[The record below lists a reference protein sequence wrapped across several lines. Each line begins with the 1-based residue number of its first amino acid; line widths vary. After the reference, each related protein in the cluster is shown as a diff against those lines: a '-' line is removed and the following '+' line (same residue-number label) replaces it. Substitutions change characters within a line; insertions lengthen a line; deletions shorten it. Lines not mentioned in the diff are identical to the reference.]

1 MSMITRCP
9 ACATAFRVTESQLR
23 ARSGQVRCGRC
34 GALFDAL
41 AALSPGSSS
50 RASLPQLDAPPAST
64 APMLDTEKDAAFD
77 FGPRPHRRSS
87 RMWWLGS
94 AFLVLALA
102 AQVAYRYRGEIAV
115 LLPEAKPLIQRVCAE
130 LGCDVPLPRRVEL
143 LGIES
148 SDLQADSTL
157 PSVMVLTAT
166 LRNRASGL
174 CSAGHGAGARLC
186 RRGRAPDPGP
196 YRSGGAQAD
205 RISALFVLF
214 VGTSG
219 RVCRPA
225 ANSAMLRAPGST
237 LTRKHA
243 DKENPQDLHTE
254 LSCPQTSGFRPS
266 TSLFLCAP

>member
-1 MSMITRCP
+1 MSLGGPAVSMITRCP
-9 ACATAFRVTESQLR
+9 ACATAFRVTESQLH

-115 LLPEAKPLIQRVCAE
+115 LLPEAKPLIQRICAE
-130 LGCDVPLPRRVEL
+130 LGCDVPLPRRAEL

-166 LRNRASGL
+166 LRNRAGFI
-174 CSAGHGAGARLC
+174 
-186 RRGRAPDPGP
+186 
-196 YRSGGAQAD
+196 QAFP
-205 RISALFVLF
+205 ALEL
-214 VGTSG
+214 
-219 RVCRPA
+219 
-225 ANSAMLRAPGST
+225 T
-237 LTRKHA
+237 LTDAQDQTVARRVLMPRDYA
-243 DKENPQDLHTE
+243 PQGTGQEPGFAAGGE
-254 LSCPQTSGFRPS
+254 LQIRVHIEATALKPTGYRLY
-266 TSLFLCAP
+266 LFYL